1 MGTMATGV
9 RINTSQGMILYRE
22 CVIQQDGEGWIACV
36 EGLDEVICRSPSM
49 FACIDAVENWHDN
62 RAEAAYQERQERLME
77 SGGPDDSAYRRDMIN
92 AGRGHL
98 IRGA

>member
-1 MGTMATGV
+1 MTMATA
-9 RINTSQGMILYRE
+9 RINTTQGMILYRDF
-22 CVIQQDGEGWIACV
+22 VIQQSDDEWIARD
-36 EGLDEVICRSPSM
+36 GDYDEIICRSPSL

-62 RAEAAYQERQERLME
+62 RAEAAWEARQQSLME

-98 IRGA
+98 LR